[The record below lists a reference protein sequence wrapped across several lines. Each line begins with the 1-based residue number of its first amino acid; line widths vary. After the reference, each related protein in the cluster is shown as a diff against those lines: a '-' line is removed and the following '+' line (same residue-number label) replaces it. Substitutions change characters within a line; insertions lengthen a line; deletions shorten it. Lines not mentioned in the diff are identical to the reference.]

1 MEKVTKEFRE
11 LIGKKRGRLSAKEK
25 DDLAALLS
33 EKGIHAPSPTR
44 PMKAA
49 KQMSI
54 DEKQEFMQRYMD
66 RVKLD
71 HKQMLTERMLDKMVA
86 VKKEGLSDT
95 MIKYA
100 MEHYDSDKRVEKQS
114 ETDDD
119 EEDES
124 DSDSDSSS
132 DDSATD
138 EGNNKPADAHATGQV
153 NKQSAP
159 ALIHGKHGGPDAK
172 KQQGG
177 PDAKK
182 QQGAPDAKKQ
192 QGAPDAKKQQGAPDA
207 KKHGGNTPQ
216 KAINADGTPKKV

>member
-33 EKGIHAPSPTR
+33 EKGIHAPTPTR
-44 PMKAA
+44 PLKAA
-49 KQMSI
+49 KQMSV
-54 DEKQEFMQRYMD
+54 DEKQEFMQRYLD
-66 RVKLD
+66 RVMLD

-86 VKKEGLSDT
+86 VKKEGLSDA

-100 MEHYDSDKRVEKQS
+100 MEHYDSDKRVDQQS
-114 ETDDD
+114 ESDD
-119 EEDES
+119 EEDGS

-132 DDSATD
+132 EDSATD
-138 EGNNKPADAHATGQV
+138 EDSKKPASTGQV

-159 ALIHGKHGGPDAK
+159 VPSHGKHDDPGAK
-172 KQQGG
+172 KQRGG

-192 QGAPDAKKQQGAPDA
+192 QG
-207 KKHGGNTPQ
+207 GNTPQ
-216 KAINADGTPKKV
+216 KAINADGTPK